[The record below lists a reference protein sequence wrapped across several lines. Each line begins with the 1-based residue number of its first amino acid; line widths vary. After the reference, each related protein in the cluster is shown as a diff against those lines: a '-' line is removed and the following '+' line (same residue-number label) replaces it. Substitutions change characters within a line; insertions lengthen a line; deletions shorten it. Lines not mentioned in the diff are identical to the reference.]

1 MKLFL
6 AVTATLA
13 MGALADKHLAEEL
26 EPKDGQT
33 LCTKDVGGNEVEFLC
48 EYYQTC
54 NVAANKSFSSCL
66 PKGNTACFKY
76 KNLGTSGDIRSVVN
90 PAGCK
95 PYETCCDDKCCGAD
109 EQCMEV
115 WGGLTDPF
123 KYGDETIRN
132 IDDVARNEWKTN
144 KGVAIANKPRRCV
157 PRACATD
164 PRTGLPNPNCENAP
178 IMDVSTGFKAV
189 YMPLLGLGVTA
200 LIFIIAIVKRQDTF
214 LEMLFPLMTIV
225 TSFFLILSEG
235 WIMALMCTFLAAATM
250 ASGDQ
255 DKKWLV
261 WFQLFFMWIYFGGT
275 SYFMFAGAPTNFFTA
290 ASSKQTI
297 DDIAKHCSE
306 HFDYY
311 KLHPYQITWNMDPNN
326 IYTGICGREFIGY
339 QIFIAYGQA
348 FALFLMVT
356 TTVVGY
362 LNPGEASSTTKNPAG
377 LEMAA

>member
-26 EPKDGQT
+26 KPGQT
-33 LCTKDVGGNEVEFLC
+33 KCEDSMSHQGKPAGSPC
-48 EYYQTC
+48 EYYEQC
-54 NVAANKSFSSCL
+54 NEGPHKNFTQCL
-66 PKGNTACFKY
+66 PKGNTACYLY
-76 KNLGTSGDIRSVVN
+76 KTLGESGTAENKDVRSAVDG
-90 PAGCK
+90 GCW
-95 PYETCCDDKCCGAD
+95 PYQTCCDGACCGAD

-115 WGGLTDPF
+115 MGAPYTGDLAVSF
-123 KYGDETIRN
+123 QYGDESIAY
-132 IDDVARNEWKTN
+132 VEMAARNEWKTA
-144 KGVAIANKPRRCV
+144 KGADILNKPRKCV
-157 PRACATD
+157 KVTD
-164 PRTGLPNPNCENAP
+164 AP
-178 IMDVSTGFKAV
+178 IMDVTTGFKAV

-275 SYFMFAGAPTNFFTA
+275 SYFMFSGAPTNFFTA

-377 LEMAA
+377 VEMGA